1 MNMLNLQKNY
11 SYFDLH
17 FYKKYSYTLRNSTMI
32 KRPNRTGCRFTGPYY
47 FYKLT
52 NISLDVFNIEN
63 KQIQILL
70 GHYNTFQLLNSSNF
84 FQVKTKSKLKV
95 TSNKIYL
102 CTLFTLD
109 NTFGYQPMHTFTL
122 EVKENSITI
131 HQSWSDGK
139 INVCYTNLHQ
149 ELPKDVFIEHL
160 NNILFNN
167 KNISL
172 FMKSFKKI
180 FLQRHLH
187 YISSNI
193 LNEYKHWYD
202 GKDIEL
208 LFIER

>member
-1 MNMLNLQKNY
+1 MNKLNQQKNY
-11 SYFDLH
+11 FYFDLH
-17 FYKKYSYTLRNSTMI
+17 FYKRYSYLLRNSTMI
-32 KRPNRTGCRFTGPYY
+32 KRPNRTGCRFTGPYH
-47 FYKLT
+47 FFKLT

-70 GHYNTFQLLNSSNF
+70 GHYNTFKLLNNSNF
-84 FQVKTKSKLKV
+84 FKIKTKTHLNIK
-95 TSNKIYL
+95 TNKIYL
-102 CTLFTLD
+102 CTLFTFD
-109 NTFGYQPMHTFTL
+109 NSFGYQPMHTFTL
-122 EVKENSITI
+122 EVKENSIII

-149 ELPKDVFIEHL
+149 ELPKTIFIEHL

-167 KNISL
+167 GNISS

-180 FLQRHLH
+180 FLERHLP

-193 LNEYKHWYD
+193 LNEYKRWFNDKH
-202 GKDIEL
+202 IEL